1 MERDRNGDGGSV
13 KVSGIEVGSHTF
25 CDNIGLLKLVG
36 YEGKT
41 IIHDMRV
48 KYNYRFIVQ
57 TDVRRRY
64 PDTEI

>member
-1 MERDRNGDGGSV
+1 M
-13 KVSGIEVGSHTF
+13 SGIEVGSHPF
-25 CDNIGLLKLVG
+25 CDYIGLLKLLG

-41 IIHDMRV
+41 IRHHMRV